1 MLSRI
6 NRVKKTKEFNYIY
19 KKGKFYSCKYFSVH
33 YVDTRLPNA
42 KIGISLNSKI
52 GNSVTRSRLKRIIS
66 EIVRVKLPVLAVKNY
81 VITLKTEANSVDF
94 RVLNEEFNKF
104 LVKCNL
110 IKDTKDV

>member
-33 YVDTRLPNA
+33 YVDTKLPNA
-42 KIGISLNSKI
+42 KVGISISNKV

-81 VITLKTEANSVDF
+81 IVTLKTESAEVDF
-94 RVLNEEFNKF
+94 RVLNDEFNKF
-104 LVKCNL
+104 LIKCNL
-110 IKDTKDV
+110 VKDTKDV